1 MKLNSIILSLS
12 ISFLLL
18 PGCSQESANE
28 ATTKPNVIFVFA
40 DQWRA
45 QDIGYNRNQQV
56 QTPNLDDLAKE
67 SVMFTNAISNC
78 PVCSPMRAS
87 LLTGQYPLKHGIFY
101 NDKPLSP
108 DVVSFAEVYK
118 ENGYQTAYIG
128 KWHVNGHQK
137 GETTQDG
144 RKSPIQAGR
153 RQGFDF
159 WKVNECTHDYN
170 NSIYFDEND
179 EKHIWEGYDAIAQ
192 TREAIDYIKNNKE
205 DPFLLVLS
213 WGSPH
218 APYETAP
225 ENYREMY
232 RPEDIKLRDN
242 VPESREKIARKS
254 IAGYYAHIT
263 ALDDCI
269 LELRTAIE
277 AAGIG
282 ENTIFV
288 FTSDHGDMLYSHDMT
303 KKQKPWEESIH
314 VPLLLRYPGLL
325 GEEAV
330 VMDLPF
336 GTPDI
341 MPTLLGLSGIEV
353 PESVQGLDYSGHLKG
368 EEELDV
374 KAALIMCPI
383 PFHQWNYAKGGREYR
398 GVRTK
403 QYTYARDLEGPW
415 LLYDNHADPFQLNNL
430 IGQDGYW
437 DLQAELE
444 SELNKLLEYT
454 QDSFLPGPELM
465 KLWNYDFDDNDKSIP
480 GLKN

>member
-1 MKLNSIILSLS
+1 MKHYGIL
-12 ISFLLL
+12 FLLIAGFFIIT
-18 PGCSQESANE
+18 GCGQKPTDKVDA
-28 ATTKPNVIFVFA
+28 KPNVIFVFA

-45 QDIGYNRNQQV
+45 QDIGYNNNPLV
-56 QTPNLDDLAKE
+56 KTPNLDELAGE
-67 SVMFTNAISNC
+67 SVMFSNAISNC
-78 PVCSPMRAS
+78 PVCSPYRAS
-87 LLTGQYPLKHGIFY
+87 LLTGQYPLTHGIFY

-108 DVVSFAEVYK
+108 DVLSFAEVYK

-128 KWHVNGHQK
+128 KWHVNGHPK
-137 GETTQDG
+137 GGTTKEG
-144 RKSPIQAGR
+144 RDAPVPAGR

-192 TREAIDYIKNNKE
+192 TQEAINYINTNKE

-225 ENYREMY
+225 ENYRAMY
-232 RPEDIKLRDN
+232 SPDDIVLRGN
-242 VPESREKIARKS
+242 VPEAREEIARKS

-269 LELRTAIE
+269 LQLRNAIRE
-277 AAGIG
+277 AGI
-282 ENTIFV
+282 EDNTLFV
-288 FTSDHGDMLYSHDMT
+288 FTSDHGDMIHSHGMT

-314 VPLLLRYPGLL
+314 VPMILRYPGLL
-325 GEEAV
+325 GEEGS

-341 MPTLLGLSGIEV
+341 MPTLLGLSGIEI
-353 PESVQGLDYSGHLKG
+353 PESVEGLDYSAHLKG

-374 KAALIMCPI
+374 KAALILCPI
-383 PFHQWNYAKGGREYR
+383 PFHQWSYARGGREFR

-430 IGQDGYW
+430 VGQEEYK
-437 DLQAELE
+437 DLEAELDA
-444 SELNKLLEYT
+444 ELNKLLEYT
-454 QDSFLPGPELM
+454 EDEFLTGPELM
-465 KLWNYDFDDNDKSIP
+465 KLWDYDFDDNDKTIP
-480 GLKN
+480 GMKK